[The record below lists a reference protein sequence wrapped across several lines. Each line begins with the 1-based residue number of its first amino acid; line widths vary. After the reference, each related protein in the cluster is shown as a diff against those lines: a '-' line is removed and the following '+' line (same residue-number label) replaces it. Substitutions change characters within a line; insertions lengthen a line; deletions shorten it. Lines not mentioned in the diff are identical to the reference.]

1 MMEQLLISNA
11 RYLLLPTSFGI
22 KKIMRNM
29 LALQQSIKTL
39 TNDQED
45 TNFERAKQYYSLF
58 FIAPQVCC
66 ELPHKLRPLIFHI
79 FQDMLQAIRQ
89 QSIFTLDEY
98 LSMLK
103 LQCGVNSAEGDAGVT
118 RATDRNY
125 SMYVI
130 DLHGMELDNVN

>member
-1 MMEQLLISNA
+1 MEQVLISNA
-11 RYLLLPTSFGI
+11 RHLLLPTSFGI
-22 KKIMRNM
+22 KKITRNM

-66 ELPHKLRPLIFHI
+66 GSLHKRRPLILYPL
-79 FQDMLQAIRQ
+79 QDMLQAIRQ
-89 QSIFTLDEY
+89 HSTFTLDEY
-98 LSMLK
+98 QSMLK
-103 LQCGVNSAEGDAGVT
+103 LQCGVNLAEGNVGVAK
-118 RATDRNY
+118 ATDRNY

>member
-11 RYLLLPTSFGI
+11 RHVLLPTSFGI
-22 KKIMRNM
+22 KKIMRNV

-45 TNFERAKQYYSLF
+45 TDFERAKQYYSLF
-58 FIAPQVCC
+58 FITPEVCC
-66 ELPHKLRPLIFHI
+66 ALPEVSFTDFPDV
-79 FQDMLQAIRQ
+79 QDMLEAIRQ
-89 QSIFTLDEY
+89 QPVFTLDEY
-98 LSMLK
+98 LSMLR
-103 LQCGVNSAEGDAGVT
+103 LQCGVNSAEGDAGVAK
-118 RATDRNY
+118 ATNRNY